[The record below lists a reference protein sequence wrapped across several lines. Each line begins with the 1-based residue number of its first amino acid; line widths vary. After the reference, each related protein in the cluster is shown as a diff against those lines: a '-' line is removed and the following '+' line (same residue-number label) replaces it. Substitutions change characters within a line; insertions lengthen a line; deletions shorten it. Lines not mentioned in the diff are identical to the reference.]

1 MLEILEVLIL
11 IVFTA
16 VYSRLSGRVD
26 ALEKRISDME
36 RDSYR

>member
-11 IVFTA
+11 IVFAA
-16 VYSRLSGRVD
+16 VYSRLFGRVD